1 MRIVADILILLGA
14 PILTLGFDLVIV
26 GRDSPVGGPLGV
38 IASLIGSMLLTGGI
52 LQHYRLA
59 VRARTENGKNGEATA
74 AGRRG
79 ETSTPR

>member
-59 VRARTENGKNGEATA
+59 VRARSEDRKGEDVATA
-74 AGRRG
+74 SRTGK
-79 ETSTPR
+79 TSDPR